1 MSNKL
6 YPIVYLPLTKSAN
19 VFLRAGDQILARLFS
34 RPFIKPKILNWRL
47 PDQTAIVGGAFDFMD
62 GSSFDFMDGSDFDF
76 MET

>member
-6 YPIVYLPLTKSAN
+6 YPIVYLPTTKSAN

-47 PDQTAIVGGAFDFMD
+47 PDQTVVAGFNFVDGTGFDFMD
-62 GSSFDFMDGSDFDF
+62 GDSFDFMDA
-76 MET
+76 